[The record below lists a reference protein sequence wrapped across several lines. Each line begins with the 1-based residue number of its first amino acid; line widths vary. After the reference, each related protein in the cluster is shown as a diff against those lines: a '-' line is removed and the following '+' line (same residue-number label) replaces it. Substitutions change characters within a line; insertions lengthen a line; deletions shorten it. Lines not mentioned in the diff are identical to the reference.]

1 MTRWNLPDMRLA
13 TLMMLET
20 GVMMIGSKLR
30 LSTMRTRPLMGAL
43 VSTAILLAGCQ
54 ENDIVKPKETWH
66 KGDNVEFRVRAGYEN
81 NGGNDTRTVYTG
93 EKYTIDGK
101 TYERVDWVADDQI
114 RIFCQ
119 EAQNP
124 AEGHNYADYK
134 IVSHKNEG
142 GKEDYGYLER
152 VNPNGSLQWGDPT
165 QTHTFYAVYPSPIQN
180 NQTKMDG
187 NVVEGVIPMAQTP
200 LEITATDDKNF
211 VAKPNMNYAY
221 MTAKAEMNPGSSK
234 EVSFSFQSIATAL
247 ELELQGP
254 HQQTVNLTDIRISS
268 DTENINGPFSCDLST
283 LAEDGYPKCTL
294 TSTSDDRHTVN
305 VSLMHD
311 GKPFEFSGGMTL
323 KLTVFLLPIQDL
335 SNLKISLQTAK
346 GIKTHDLKNGSSP
359 MVMKAHLK
367 NLVQDIKVPSNFTAN
382 QWLNHMNDEVLLSQ
396 LSIPGTGNSYSYT
409 YSGSGNDTIKYKAQS
424 LNIEHQWNLGVRA
437 FEVTA
442 ERNEGSGKSSFGKGG
457 LILDNSTL
465 SSTTVEDAVSEVYGM
480 LKKYPK
486 EFAMMIISYQPA
498 KKGRDGD
505 QFVRDFKAWYDIL
518 DIHTNGHTALFRPGL
533 SIGDVRGKMMFIL
546 RPSSVDEALLS
557 KTMLNEIANED
568 FLVVDGWGSL
578 QDKWKH
584 RGYPVK
590 SQVGVDVETEADWKG
605 CMERTMLATTTSPTA
620 NPAAPKF
627 PDPWTAGASDF
638 SYNTNHSFK
647 AWAQEW
653 PRVVEKDF
661 VKILAQTSS
670 GWINT
675 TYQTLWVKWRESY
688 NEKLQDAKETFDKSV
703 ADKNNQ
709 SSVYFNS
716 LCGYFVLEDDNESW
730 KPVVKTYNMKPAY
743 EGWGVTYG
751 NLISFSEKINADFYK
766 YVLSKSN
773 TQGSLSG
780 PVGVVM
786 INRVGS
792 TEASTLMPNV
802 IISNNF
808 KFPLLTKETAGE
820 KTNGNTYQNGGSAIK

>member
-1 MTRWNLPDMRLA
+1 
-13 TLMMLET
+13 
-20 GVMMIGSKLR
+20 
-30 LSTMRTRPLMGAL
+30 MRTRPLMGAL

-54 ENDIVKPKETWH
+54 ENDIAKPKETWH

-81 NGGNDTRTVYTG
+81 NGGTDTRTIYTG
-93 EKYTIDGK
+93 AQYEAGGK
-101 TYERVDWVADDQI
+101 TYERVDWVEGDQI

-134 IVSHKNEG
+134 IVSHENKG
-142 GKEDYGYLER
+142 SKEDYGYLER
-152 VNPNGSLQWGDPT
+152 VNSNGSLQWGDPT
-165 QTHTFYAVYPSPIQN
+165 KTHTFYAVYPSPIQN

-200 LEITATDDKNF
+200 LEIKATDGKNF
-211 VAKPNMNYAY
+211 VAEPNMNYAY
-221 MTAKAEMNPGSSK
+221 MTAKAEMMPGSSK
-234 EVSFSFQSIATAL
+234 EVSFSFQSIATVL
-247 ELELQGP
+247 ELELKGP
-254 HQQTVNLTDIRISS
+254 EQQKVNLTDIRISS

-305 VSLMHD
+305 VSLMQD
-311 GKPFEFSGGMTL
+311 DKPFTFEGGMTL

-335 SNLKISLQTAK
+335 SNLKISLQTAT
-346 GIKTHDLKNGSSP
+346 GVKTHDLKNGSEP

-367 NLVQDIKVPSNFTAN
+367 NLVKRINVPAHFTAS
-382 QWLNHMNDEVLLSQ
+382 QWLNHMNDNVLLSQ

-409 YSGSGNDTIKYKAQS
+409 YSGNDSIKYKAQMQD
-424 LNIEHQWNLGVRA
+424 IEHQWNLGVRA

-465 SSTTVEDAVSEVYGM
+465 SSTTVGDAVNEVYGM

-498 KKGRDGD
+498 KKGRDGN
-505 QFVRDFKAWYDIL
+505 QFVTDFMNWYNSL
-518 DIHTNGHTALFRPGL
+518 TIHTSGHTALFRPGL

-546 RPSSVDEALLS
+546 RPSSVDEELLS
-557 KTMLNEIANED
+557 KTMLNTIANED

-584 RGYPVK
+584 RGYPVS
-590 SQVGVDVETEADWKG
+590 SQVGVTIETEADWND
-605 CMERTMLATTTSPTA
+605 CMESTMLATTTSSTA
-620 NPAAPKF
+620 NPDVPSF
-627 PDPWTAGASDF
+627 PTPLTAGKSDF
-638 SYNTNHSFK
+638 SYNTNQSFT

-661 VKILAQTSS
+661 VKILRQTSS
-670 GWINT
+670 GLFNK

-703 ADKNNQ
+703 ADKDNQ
-709 SSVYFNS
+709 TSVYFNS
-716 LCGYFVLEDDNESW
+716 LCGYFVLEDDDESW
-730 KPVVKTYNMKPAY
+730 KPVAKTYNMTPAY
-743 EGWGVTYG
+743 SGWGVTYG

-792 TEASTLMPNV
+792 TEASSLMPNV

-820 KTNGNTYQNGGSAIK
+820 KTNGNIYQSGGSAIK

>member
-1 MTRWNLPDMRLA
+1 
-13 TLMMLET
+13 
-20 GVMMIGSKLR
+20 
-30 LSTMRTRPLMGAL
+30 MGAL

-81 NGGNDTRTVYTG
+81 NGGTDTRTTYSGVQYEVG
-93 EKYTIDGK
+93 GK
-101 TYERVDWVADDQI
+101 TYERVDWEAGDQI

-134 IVSHKNEG
+134 IVSHEND
-142 GKEDYGYLER
+142 GKKDYGYLER

-165 QTHTFYAVYPSPIQN
+165 KTHTFYAVYPSPIQN
-180 NQTKMDG
+180 NQTKMNG

-200 LEITATDDKNF
+200 LGITATDGKNF
-211 VAKPNMNYAY
+211 VAEPNMNYAY
-221 MTAKAEMNPGSSK
+221 MTAKAEMNPGSNN
-234 EVSFSFQSIATAL
+234 EVRFSFQSIATAL
-247 ELELQGP
+247 ELELEAP
-254 HQQTVNLTDIRISS
+254 HQQTVDLTDIRISS

-305 VSLMHD
+305 VSLMRE
-311 GKPFEFSGGMTL
+311 GKPFAFTTGMTL

-346 GIKTHDLKNGSSP
+346 GIKTHDLKKGSEP

-367 NLVQDIKVPSNFTAN
+367 NLVQNIKVPSNFTAN
-382 QWLNHMNDEVLLSQ
+382 QWLKHMNDNVLLSQ

-409 YSGSGNDTIKYKAQS
+409 YSGNDSIKYKAQMHD
-424 LNIEHQWNLGVRA
+424 IEHQWNLGVRA

-442 ERNEGSGKSSFGKGG
+442 ERNEGSGKSSFGEGG

-465 SSTTVEDAVSEVYGM
+465 SSTTVEEAVREVYGM
-480 LKKYPK
+480 LEKNPE
-486 EFAMMIISYQPA
+486 EFAMMIICYQPA
-498 KKGRDGD
+498 KKGRDGN
-505 QFVRDFKAWYDIL
+505 QFVTDFMKWYNSL
-518 DIHTNGHTALFRPGL
+518 DIHTSGHTALFRPGL
-533 SIGDVRGKMMFIL
+533 SIGEVRDKMMFIL
-546 RPSSVDEALLS
+546 RPSSMDEELLN
-557 KTMLNEIANED
+557 KTTLKAIANED

-584 RGYPVK
+584 RGYPVS
-590 SQVGVDVETEADWKG
+590 SQVGATIETEAEWND
-605 CMERTMLATTTSPTA
+605 CMERRMLAVGTSATVA
-620 NPAAPKF
+620 PAF
-627 PDPWTAGASDF
+627 PDPMPAGASNF
-638 SYNTNHSFK
+638 SYNTNQSFEV
-647 AWAQEW
+647 WAQEW

-661 VKILAQTSS
+661 VKYMNIRKYDIDDW
-670 GWINT
+670 G
-675 TYQTLWVKWRESY
+675 YKYLWVKWRESY

-716 LCGYFVLEDDNESW
+716 LCGYFVLEDDDESW
-730 KPVVKTYNMKPAY
+730 KPVAKTYNMTPAY
-743 EGWGVTYG
+743 NGWGVTYG
-751 NLISFSEKINADFYK
+751 NLITFSEKINEDFYK
-766 YVLSKSN
+766 YVLDKSN
-773 TQGSLSG
+773 TKGSLSG

-792 TEASTLMPNV
+792 TDASTFMPNV

-808 KFPLLTKETAGE
+808 KFPLLTKDPSAG
-820 KTNGNTYQNGGSAIK
+820 KTNGNTYLNGGSAIK

>member
-1 MTRWNLPDMRLA
+1 MVN
-13 TLMMLET
+13 
-20 GVMMIGSKLR
+20 GSKLR

-93 EKYTIDGK
+93 VTYDFEGK
-101 TYERVDWVADDQI
+101 KYERVDWVVGDQI

-134 IVSHKNEG
+134 IVSHQNEG
-142 GKEDYGYLER
+142 SKEDYGYLER

-165 QTHTFYAVYPSPIQN
+165 KTHTFYAVYPSPIQN
-180 NQTKMDG
+180 NQTKMNG

-200 LEITATDDKNF
+200 LRIIPTDGNNF

-221 MTAKAEMNPGSSK
+221 MTAKAEMMPGSSN

-254 HQQTVNLTDIRISS
+254 DQQTVDLTDIRISS

-305 VSLMHD
+305 VSLMQD
-311 GKPFEFSGGMTL
+311 DKPFKFSGGMTL

-335 SNLKISLQTAK
+335 SNLKISLQTAT
-346 GIKTHDLKNGSSP
+346 GVKTHDLKNGSSP

-367 NLVQDIKVPSNFTAN
+367 NLVKNINVPAHFTASR
-382 QWLNHMNDEVLLSQ
+382 WLNHMNDNVLLSQ

-409 YSGSGNDTIKYKAQS
+409 YSGNDFIKYKAQMYD
-424 LNIEHQWNLGVRA
+424 IEHQWNLGVRA

-442 ERNEGSGKSSFGKGG
+442 ERNEGSGKSSFGEGG

-465 SSTTVEDAVSEVYGM
+465 SSTKVEEAVREVYGM
-480 LKKYPK
+480 LEKYPK

-498 KKGRDGD
+498 KKGRDGN
-505 QFVRDFKAWYDIL
+505 QFVTDFMKWYNSL
-518 DIHTNGHTALFRPGL
+518 DIHTSGHTALFRPGL
-533 SIGDVRGKMMFIL
+533 SIGDVRDKMMFVL
-546 RPSSVDEALLS
+546 RPSSVDEELLS
-557 KTMLNEIANED
+557 KTMLNTIANED

-584 RGYPVK
+584 RGYPVS
-590 SQVGVDVETEADWKG
+590 SQVGATIETEAEWND
-605 CMERTMLATTTSPTA
+605 CMEKTMLAVGTSSTVA
-620 NPAAPKF
+620 PAF
-627 PDPWTAGASDF
+627 PDPKPAGASNF
-638 SYNTNHSFK
+638 SYNTNQSFK
-647 AWAQEW
+647 VWAQEW

-661 VKILAQTSS
+661 VKYMNIRKYDYDDW
-670 GWINT
+670 G
-675 TYQTLWVKWRESY
+675 YKYLWVKWRESY

-716 LCGYFVLEDDNESW
+716 LCGYFVLEDDDESW
-730 KPVVKTYNMKPAY
+730 KPVAKTYNMTPAY
-743 EGWGVTYG
+743 NGWGVTYG
-751 NLISFSEKINADFYK
+751 NLITFSEKINEDFYK
-766 YVLSKSN
+766 YVLDKSD

-792 TEASTLMPNV
+792 TDASTLMPNV

-808 KFPLLTKETAGE
+808 KFPLLTKDPSAG
-820 KTNGNTYQNGGSAIK
+820 KTNGNTYLNGGSAIK

>member
-1 MTRWNLPDMRLA
+1 
-13 TLMMLET
+13 
-20 GVMMIGSKLR
+20 
-30 LSTMRTRPLMGAL
+30 MRTRPLMGAL

-81 NGGNDTRTVYTG
+81 NGGTDTRTTYSGVQYEVG
-93 EKYTIDGK
+93 GK
-101 TYERVDWVADDQI
+101 TYERVDWEAGDQI

-134 IVSHKNEG
+134 IVSHQNEG
-142 GKEDYGYLER
+142 SKEDYGYLER

-165 QTHTFYAVYPSPIQN
+165 QKHTFYAVYPSPIQN
-180 NQTKMDG
+180 NQTKMNG

-200 LEITATDDKNF
+200 LNITATDGKNF
-211 VAKPNMNYAY
+211 VAEPNMNYAY
-221 MTAKAEMNPGSSK
+221 MTAKAEMNPGSSN
-234 EVSFSFQSIATAL
+234 EVSFSFQSIATVL

-254 HQQTVNLTDIRISS
+254 HQQKVNLTDIRISS

-294 TSTSDDRHTVN
+294 INTSDDRHTVN
-305 VSLMHD
+305 VSLMRD
-311 GKPFEFSGGMTL
+311 GKPFEFSGDMTL

-367 NLVQDIKVPSNFTAN
+367 NLVQKIKVPSNFTAN
-382 QWLNHMNDEVLLSQ
+382 QWLNHMNDNVLLSQ

-409 YSGSGNDTIKYKAQS
+409 YSGNDSIKYKAQMHD
-424 LNIEHQWNLGVRA
+424 IEHQWNLGVRA

-442 ERNEGSGKSSFGKGG
+442 ERNEGSGKSSFGQGG
-457 LILDNSTL
+457 MILDNSTL
-465 SSTTVEDAVSEVYGM
+465 SSTKVEEAVREVYGM
-480 LKKYPK
+480 LEKYPK

-498 KKGRDGD
+498 KKGRDGN
-505 QFVRDFKAWYDIL
+505 QFVTDFMKWYNSL

-533 SIGDVRGKMMFIL
+533 SIGEVRGKMMFIL
-546 RPSSVDEALLS
+546 RPSSMDEEL
-557 KTMLNEIANED
+557 LNETTLNTIANED

-584 RGYPVK
+584 RGYPVS
-590 SQVGVDVETEADWKG
+590 SQVGATIETEAEWNG
-605 CMERTMLATTTSPTA
+605 CMEMTMLATTTSSTA
-620 NPAAPKF
+620 NPAAPDDF
-627 PDPWTAGASDF
+627 PTPLKKGDTDF
-638 SYNTNHSFK
+638 SYKTNQSFK

-653 PRVVEKDF
+653 SRVVEKDF
-661 VKILAQTSS
+661 VKILRQTSS
-670 GWINT
+670 GLFNK

-716 LCGYFVLEDDNESW
+716 LCGYFVLENDDASW
-730 KPVVKTYNMKPAY
+730 KPVAKTFNMTPAY
-743 EGWGVTYG
+743 NGWGVTYG
-751 NLISFSEKINADFYK
+751 NIISFSEKINEDFYK

-792 TEASTLMPNV
+792 TDASTFMPNV

>member
-1 MTRWNLPDMRLA
+1 
-13 TLMMLET
+13 
-20 GVMMIGSKLR
+20 
-30 LSTMRTRPLMGAL
+30 MRTRPLMGAL

-93 EKYTIDGK
+93 ETYEFGSK
-101 TYERVDWVADDQI
+101 TYERVDWVEGDQI
-114 RIFCQ
+114 RIFCK

-124 AEGHNYADYK
+124 AEGVNYSDYK
-134 IVSHKNEG
+134 IVRHENAA
-142 GKEDYGYLER
+142 GKDYGYLER

-200 LEITATDDKNF
+200 LEITATDGTNF

-221 MTAKAEMNPGSSK
+221 MTARAEMKPGSSK

-254 HQQTVNLTDIRISS
+254 NQQTVNLTDIRISS

-294 TSTSDDRHTVN
+294 VNTSDERHTVN

-367 NLVQDIKVPSNFTAN
+367 NLVQNIKVPSNFTAN

-424 LNIEHQWNLGVRA
+424 LNIEKQWNLGVRA

-442 ERNEGSGKSSFGKGG
+442 GRNADTGKTNFGEGG
-457 LILDNSTL
+457 LVLDNSSH
-465 SSTTVEDAVSEVYGM
+465 SSTTVEQAVREVYGM
-480 LKKYPK
+480 LEKYPK
-486 EFAMMIISYQPA
+486 EFAMMIISYQPKA
-498 KKGRDGD
+498 SRDGD
-505 QFVRDFKAWYDIL
+505 QFITDFMNWYKTL
-518 DIHTNGHTALFRPGL
+518 GIHTGKHTALFRPGL

-546 RPSSVDEALLS
+546 RPSSVDEQLLN
-557 KTMLNEIANED
+557 KTTLNAIANED
-568 FLVVDGWGSL
+568 FLVVDGWGTL

-584 RGYPVK
+584 RGYSVT
-590 SQVGVDVETEADWKG
+590 SQVGANVETEADWNG
-605 CMERTMLATTTSPTA
+605 CMEKRMLAVGTSATVAPTFLG
-620 NPAAPKF
+620 PL
-627 PDPWTAGASDF
+627 TAGASDF
-638 SYNTNHSFK
+638 SYNTNQSFK

-661 VKILAQTSS
+661 AKYMNIAES
-670 GWINT
+670 GN
-675 TYQTLWVKWRESY
+675 YLWVKWRESY

-730 KPVVKTYNMKPAY
+730 KPVAKTFNMTPAY
-743 EGWGVTYG
+743 NGWGVTYG
-751 NLISFSEKINADFYK
+751 NLITFSEKINADFYK

-773 TQGSLSG
+773 SQGSLSG

-786 INRVGS
+786 INRVGT

-808 KFPLLTKETAGE
+808 KFPLLTKDPSAGR
-820 KTNGNTYQNGGSAIK
+820 TNGNTYLNGGSAIK

>member
-1 MTRWNLPDMRLA
+1 
-13 TLMMLET
+13 
-20 GVMMIGSKLR
+20 
-30 LSTMRTRPLMGAL
+30 MRTRPLMGAL

-81 NGGNDTRTVYTG
+81 NGGTDTRTTYSGVQYEVG
-93 EKYTIDGK
+93 GK
-101 TYERVDWVADDQI
+101 TYERVDWEAGDQI

-134 IVSHKNEG
+134 IVSHEND
-142 GKEDYGYLER
+142 GKKDYGYLER

-165 QTHTFYAVYPSPIQN
+165 KTHTFYAVYPSPIQN
-180 NQTKMDG
+180 NQTKMNG

-200 LEITATDDKNF
+200 LGITATDGKNF
-211 VAKPNMNYAY
+211 VAEPNMNYAY
-221 MTAKAEMNPGSSK
+221 MTAKAEMNPGSNN
-234 EVSFSFQSIATAL
+234 EVRFSFQSIATAL
-247 ELELQGP
+247 ELELEAP
-254 HQQTVNLTDIRISS
+254 HQQTVDLTDIRISS

-305 VSLMHD
+305 VSLMRE
-311 GKPFEFSGGMTL
+311 GKPFAFTTGMTL

-346 GIKTHDLKNGSSP
+346 GIKTHDLKKGSEP

-367 NLVQDIKVPSNFTAN
+367 NLVQNIKVPSNFTAN
-382 QWLNHMNDEVLLSQ
+382 QWLNHMNDNVLLSQ

-409 YSGSGNDTIKYKAQS
+409 YSGNDSIKYKAQMHD
-424 LNIEHQWNLGVRA
+424 IEHQWNLGVRA

-442 ERNEGSGKSSFGKGG
+442 ERNEGSGKSSFGEGG

-465 SSTTVEDAVSEVYGM
+465 SSTTVEEAVREVYGM
-480 LKKYPK
+480 LEKYPE

-498 KKGRDGD
+498 KKGRDGN
-505 QFVRDFKAWYDIL
+505 QFVTDFMKWYNSL
-518 DIHTNGHTALFRPGL
+518 DIHTSGHTALFRPGL
-533 SIGDVRGKMMFIL
+533 SIGEVRDKMMFIL
-546 RPSSVDEALLS
+546 RPSSMDEELLN
-557 KTMLNEIANED
+557 KTTLKAIANED

-584 RGYPVK
+584 RGYPVS
-590 SQVGVDVETEADWKG
+590 SQVGATIETEAEWND
-605 CMERTMLATTTSPTA
+605 CMERRMLAVGTSATVA
-620 NPAAPKF
+620 PAF
-627 PDPWTAGASDF
+627 PDPMPAGASNF
-638 SYNTNHSFK
+638 SYNTNQSFEV
-647 AWAQEW
+647 WAQEW

-661 VKILAQTSS
+661 VKYMNIRKYDIDDW
-670 GWINT
+670 G
-675 TYQTLWVKWRESY
+675 YKYLWVKWRESY

-716 LCGYFVLEDDNESW
+716 LCGYFVLEDDDESW
-730 KPVVKTYNMKPAY
+730 KPVAKTYNMTPAY
-743 EGWGVTYG
+743 NGWGVTYG
-751 NLISFSEKINADFYK
+751 NLITFSEKINEDFYK
-766 YVLSKSN
+766 YVLDKSN
-773 TQGSLSG
+773 TKGSLSG

-792 TEASTLMPNV
+792 TDASTFMPNV

-808 KFPLLTKETAGE
+808 KFPLLTKDPSAG
-820 KTNGNTYQNGGSAIK
+820 KTNGNTYLNGGSAIK

>member
-1 MTRWNLPDMRLA
+1 
-13 TLMMLET
+13 
-20 GVMMIGSKLR
+20 
-30 LSTMRTRPLMGAL
+30 MGAL

-81 NGGNDTRTVYTG
+81 NGGTDTRTTYSGVQYEVG
-93 EKYTIDGK
+93 GK
-101 TYERVDWVADDQI
+101 TYERVDWEAGDQI

-134 IVSHKNEG
+134 IVSHEND
-142 GKEDYGYLER
+142 GKKDYGYLER

-165 QTHTFYAVYPSPIQN
+165 QKHTFYAVYPSPIQN
-180 NQTKMDG
+180 NQTKMNG

-200 LEITATDDKNF
+200 LGITATDGKNF
-211 VAKPNMNYAY
+211 VAEPNMNYAY
-221 MTAKAEMNPGSSK
+221 MTAKAEMNPGSNN
-234 EVSFSFQSIATAL
+234 EVRFSFQSIATAL
-247 ELELQGP
+247 ELELEAP
-254 HQQTVNLTDIRISS
+254 HQQTVDLTDIRISS

-305 VSLMHD
+305 VSLMRE
-311 GKPFEFSGGMTL
+311 GKPFAFTTGMTL

-346 GIKTHDLKNGSSP
+346 GIKTHDLKKGSEP

-367 NLVQDIKVPSNFTAN
+367 NLVQNIKVPSNFTAN
-382 QWLNHMNDEVLLSQ
+382 QWLNHMNDNVLLSQ

-409 YSGSGNDTIKYKAQS
+409 YSGNDSIKYKAQMHD
-424 LNIEHQWNLGVRA
+424 IEHQWNLGVRA

-442 ERNEGSGKSSFGKGG
+442 ERNEGSGKSSFGEGG

-465 SSTTVEDAVSEVYGM
+465 SSTTVEEAVREVYGM
-480 LKKYPK
+480 LEKYPE

-498 KKGRDGD
+498 KKGRDGN
-505 QFVRDFKAWYDIL
+505 QFMTDFMKWYNSL
-518 DIHTNGHTALFRPGL
+518 DIHTSGHTALFRPGL
-533 SIGDVRGKMMFIL
+533 SIGEVRDKMMFIL
-546 RPSSVDEALLS
+546 RPSSMDEELLN
-557 KTMLNEIANED
+557 KTTLKAIANED

-584 RGYPVK
+584 RGYPVS
-590 SQVGVDVETEADWKG
+590 SQVGATIETEAEWND
-605 CMERTMLATTTSPTA
+605 CMERRMLAVGTSATVA
-620 NPAAPKF
+620 PAF
-627 PDPWTAGASDF
+627 PDPMPAGASNF
-638 SYNTNHSFK
+638 SYNTNQSFEV
-647 AWAQEW
+647 WAQEW

-661 VKILAQTSS
+661 VKYMNIRKYDIDDW
-670 GWINT
+670 G
-675 TYQTLWVKWRESY
+675 YKYLWVKWRESY

-716 LCGYFVLEDDNESW
+716 LCGYFVLEDDDESW
-730 KPVVKTYNMKPAY
+730 KPVAKTYNMTPAY
-743 EGWGVTYG
+743 NSWGVTYG
-751 NLISFSEKINADFYK
+751 NLITFSEKINEDFYK
-766 YVLSKSN
+766 YVLDKSN
-773 TQGSLSG
+773 PKGSLSG

-792 TEASTLMPNV
+792 TDASTFMPNV

-808 KFPLLTKETAGE
+808 KFPLLTKDPSAG
-820 KTNGNTYQNGGSAIK
+820 KTNGNTYLNGGSAIK

>member
-1 MTRWNLPDMRLA
+1 
-13 TLMMLET
+13 
-20 GVMMIGSKLR
+20 
-30 LSTMRTRPLMGAL
+30 MRTRPLMGAL

-81 NGGNDTRTVYTG
+81 NGGTDTRTIYTG

-101 TYERVDWVADDQI
+101 TYERVDWVAGNKGDQI
-114 RIFCQ
+114 RIFCK

-134 IVSHKNEG
+134 IVSHQNDG
-142 GKEDYGYLER
+142 SKEDYGYLER

-165 QTHTFYAVYPSPIQN
+165 KTHTFYAVYPSPIQN

-200 LEITATDDKNF
+200 LEIIPTDGNNF

-221 MTAKAEMNPGSSK
+221 MTAKAEMNPGSSN
-234 EVSFSFQSIATAL
+234 EVNFSFQSIATVL

-254 HQQTVNLTDIRISS
+254 HQQTVDLTDIRISS

-294 TSTSDDRHTVN
+294 INTSDDRHTVN
-305 VSLMHD
+305 VSLMRK
-311 GKPFEFSGGMTL
+311 GKPFTFGTGMTL

-367 NLVQDIKVPSNFTAN
+367 NLVKSIKVPSNFTAN
-382 QWLNHMNDEVLLSQ
+382 QWLNHMNDNVLLSQ

-409 YSGSGNDTIKYKAQS
+409 YSGNDSIKYKAQMHD
-424 LNIEHQWNLGVRA
+424 IEHQWNLGVRA

-442 ERNEGSGKSSFGKGG
+442 ERNEGSGKSSFGEGG

-465 SSTTVEDAVSEVYGM
+465 SSTTVKEAVREVYGM
-480 LKKYPK
+480 LEKYPE

-498 KKGRDGD
+498 KKGRDGN
-505 QFVRDFKAWYDIL
+505 QFVTDFMKWYNSL
-518 DIHTNGHTALFRPGL
+518 DIHTSGHTALFRPGL

-546 RPSSVDEALLS
+546 RPSSVDEELLS
-557 KTMLNEIANED
+557 KTMLNTIANED
-568 FLVVDGWGSL
+568 FLIVDGWGSL

-584 RGYPVK
+584 RGYPVS
-590 SQVGVDVETEADWKG
+590 SQVGATIETEAEWNG
-605 CMERTMLATTTSPTA
+605 CMEKTMLAVGTSATVA
-620 NPAAPKF
+620 PAF
-627 PDPWTAGASDF
+627 PDPKTAGASNF
-638 SYNTNHSFK
+638 SYNTNQSFEV
-647 AWAQEW
+647 WAQEW

-661 VKILAQTSS
+661 VKYMNIREYDI
-670 GWINT
+670 GDWG
-675 TYQTLWVKWRESY
+675 YKYLWVKWRESY

-716 LCGYFVLEDDNESW
+716 LCGYFVLEDDDESW
-730 KPVVKTYNMKPAY
+730 KPVAKTYNMTPAY
-743 EGWGVTYG
+743 NGWGVTYG
-751 NLISFSEKINADFYK
+751 NLITFSEKINEDFYK
-766 YVLSKSN
+766 YVLDKSN
-773 TQGSLSG
+773 TKGSLSG

-792 TEASTLMPNV
+792 TEPSTLMPNV

>member
-13 TLMMLET
+13 TLMTLES
-20 GVMMIGSKLR
+20 GVMVIGSKLR

-66 KGDNVEFRVRAGYEN
+66 KGDNVEFRARAGYEN

-93 EKYTIDGK
+93 KTYTIDGK
-101 TYERVDWVADDQI
+101 TYERVDWVEGDQI

-134 IVSHKNEG
+134 IVSHQSAG

-152 VNPNGSLQWGDPT
+152 VNPNGSLQWGDPSKK
-165 QTHTFYAVYPSPIQN
+165 HTFYAFYPSPAQN
-180 NQTKMDG
+180 SQLEMSDNWAKG
-187 NVVEGVIPMAQTP
+187 VVPMEQTP
-200 LEITATDDKNF
+200 LEITATDGKNY
-211 VAKPNMNYAY
+211 VAKPNMNYAF
-221 MTAKAEMNPGSSK
+221 MTAKAVMEPGSSN
-234 EVSFSFQSIATAL
+234 EVNLSFKSMVTAL
-247 ELELQGP
+247 ELELEGP
-254 HQQTVNLTDIRISS
+254 DQQTVNLTDIRISS
-268 DTENINGPFSCDLST
+268 DTENLTGPFTCDLDKVAT
-283 LAEDGYPKCTL
+283 DGYPDCTIL
-294 TSTSDDRHTVN
+294 FTTDDRHTVN
-305 VSLMHD
+305 VSLVD
-311 GKPFEFSGGMTL
+311 ENGKPFSLSGGKTL
-323 KLTVFLLPIQDL
+323 KVTVFLLPLDDYQA
-335 SNLKISLQTAK
+335 LKISLQTAK
-346 GIKTHDLKNGSSP
+346 GIKSHDLKKNDGTT
-359 MVMKAHLK
+359 MVVKSHLK
-367 NLVQDIKVPSNFTAN
+367 NLVQRIQVPSNFTAN
-382 QWLNHMNDEVLLSQ
+382 QWLSHMNSNVLLSQ
-396 LSIPGTGNSYSYT
+396 LSIPGSGNSYSYT

-424 LNIEHQWNLGVRA
+424 LDIKHQWNLGVRA

-442 ERNEGSGKSSFGKGG
+442 DRNEGSKQSSFGLGG
-457 LILDNSTL
+457 LILDNNTL
-465 SSTTVEDAVSEVYGM
+465 SSTTVAQAVREVYSM
-480 LKKYPK
+480 LTENRN

-498 KKGRDGD
+498 HAGRDGD
-505 QFVRDFKAWYDIL
+505 QFVRDFMAWYNNL
-518 DIHTNGHTALFRPGL
+518 DIHTTGHTALFRPGL

-557 KTMLNEIANED
+557 EAMLNEIANED

-584 RGYPVK
+584 RGYRVK
-590 SQVGVDVETEADWKG
+590 SQVGFDVETEADWDG
-605 CMERTMLATTTSPTA
+605 CMERTMLAVGTSATVAPT
-620 NPAAPKF
+620 F
-627 PDPWTAGASDF
+627 PEPLTAGASDF
-638 SYNTNHSFK
+638 SYNTNHSFT

-661 VKILAQTSS
+661 AKYMNIAES
-670 GWINT
+670 GN
-675 TYQTLWVKWRESY
+675 YLWVKWRESY

-730 KPVVKTYNMKPAY
+730 KPVAKTYNMTPAY
-743 EGWGVTYG
+743 KGWGVTYG
-751 NLISFSEKINADFYK
+751 NLLTFSERINEDFYK

>member
-1 MTRWNLPDMRLA
+1 
-13 TLMMLET
+13 
-20 GVMMIGSKLR
+20 
-30 LSTMRTRPLMGAL
+30 MGAL

-81 NGGNDTRTVYTG
+81 NGGTDTRTTYSGVQYEVG
-93 EKYTIDGK
+93 GK
-101 TYERVDWVADDQI
+101 TYERVDWEAGDQI

-134 IVSHKNEG
+134 IVSHEND
-142 GKEDYGYLER
+142 GKKDYGYLER

-165 QTHTFYAVYPSPIQN
+165 KTHTFYAVYPSPIQN
-180 NQTKMDG
+180 NQTKMNG

-200 LEITATDDKNF
+200 LGITATDGKNF
-211 VAKPNMNYAY
+211 VAEPNMNYAY
-221 MTAKAEMNPGSSK
+221 MTAKAEMNPGSNN
-234 EVSFSFQSIATAL
+234 EVRFSFQSIATAL
-247 ELELQGP
+247 ELELEAP
-254 HQQTVNLTDIRISS
+254 HQQTVDLTDIRISS

-305 VSLMHD
+305 VSLMRE
-311 GKPFEFSGGMTL
+311 GKPFAFTTGMTL

-346 GIKTHDLKNGSSP
+346 GIKTHDLKKGSEP

-367 NLVQDIKVPSNFTAN
+367 NLVQNIKVPSNFTAN
-382 QWLNHMNDEVLLSQ
+382 QWLNHMNDNVLLSQ

-409 YSGSGNDTIKYKAQS
+409 YSGNDSIKYKAQMHD
-424 LNIEHQWNLGVRA
+424 IEHQWNLGVRA

-442 ERNEGSGKSSFGKGG
+442 ERNEGSGKSSFGEGG

-465 SSTTVEDAVSEVYGM
+465 SSTTVEEAVREVYGM
-480 LKKYPK
+480 LEKYPE

-498 KKGRDGD
+498 KKGRDGN
-505 QFVRDFKAWYDIL
+505 QFVTDFMKWYNSL
-518 DIHTNGHTALFRPGL
+518 DIHTSGHTALFRPGL
-533 SIGDVRGKMMFIL
+533 SIGEVRDKMMFIL
-546 RPSSVDEALLS
+546 RPSSMDEELLN
-557 KTMLNEIANED
+557 KTTLKAIANED

-584 RGYPVK
+584 RGYPVS
-590 SQVGVDVETEADWKG
+590 SQVGATIETEAEWND
-605 CMERTMLATTTSPTA
+605 CMERRMLAVGTSATVA
-620 NPAAPKF
+620 PAF
-627 PDPWTAGASDF
+627 PDPMPAGASNF
-638 SYNTNHSFK
+638 SYNTNQSFEV
-647 AWAQEW
+647 WAQEW

-661 VKILAQTSS
+661 VKYMNIRKYDIDDW
-670 GWINT
+670 G
-675 TYQTLWVKWRESY
+675 YKYLWVKWRESY

-716 LCGYFVLEDDNESW
+716 LCGYFVLEDDDESW
-730 KPVVKTYNMKPAY
+730 KPVAKTYNMTPAY
-743 EGWGVTYG
+743 NGWGVTYG
-751 NLISFSEKINADFYK
+751 NLITFSEKINEDFYK
-766 YVLSKSN
+766 YVLDKSN
-773 TQGSLSG
+773 TKGSLSG

-792 TEASTLMPNV
+792 TDASTFMPNV

-808 KFPLLTKETAGE
+808 KFPLLTKDPSAG
-820 KTNGNTYQNGGSAIK
+820 KTNGNTYLNGGSAIK

>member
-1 MTRWNLPDMRLA
+1 
-13 TLMMLET
+13 
-20 GVMMIGSKLR
+20 
-30 LSTMRTRPLMGAL
+30 MGAL

-81 NGGNDTRTVYTG
+81 NGGTDTRTTYSGVQYEVG
-93 EKYTIDGK
+93 GK
-101 TYERVDWVADDQI
+101 TYERVDWEAGDQI

-134 IVSHKNEG
+134 IVSHEND
-142 GKEDYGYLER
+142 GKKDYGYLER

-165 QTHTFYAVYPSPIQN
+165 KTHTFYAVYPSPIQN
-180 NQTKMDG
+180 NQTKMNG

-200 LEITATDDKNF
+200 LGITATDGKNF
-211 VAKPNMNYAY
+211 VAEPNMNYAY
-221 MTAKAEMNPGSSK
+221 MTAKAEMNPGSNN
-234 EVSFSFQSIATAL
+234 EVRFSFQSIATAL
-247 ELELQGP
+247 ELELEAP
-254 HQQTVNLTDIRISS
+254 HQQTVDLTDIRISS

-305 VSLMHD
+305 VSLMRE
-311 GKPFEFSGGMTL
+311 GKPFAFTTGMTL

-346 GIKTHDLKNGSSP
+346 GIKTHDLKKGSEP

-367 NLVQDIKVPSNFTAN
+367 NLVQNIKVPSNFTAN
-382 QWLNHMNDEVLLSQ
+382 QWLSHMNDNVLLSQ

-409 YSGSGNDTIKYKAQS
+409 YSGNDSIKYKAQMHD
-424 LNIEHQWNLGVRA
+424 IEHQWNLGVRA

-442 ERNEGSGKSSFGKGG
+442 ERNEGSGKSSFGEGG

-465 SSTTVEDAVSEVYGM
+465 SSTTVEEAVREVYGM
-480 LKKYPK
+480 LEKYPE

-498 KKGRDGD
+498 KKGRDGN
-505 QFVRDFKAWYDIL
+505 QFVTDFMKWYNSL
-518 DIHTNGHTALFRPGL
+518 DIHTSGHTALFRPGL
-533 SIGDVRGKMMFIL
+533 SIGEVRDKMMFVL
-546 RPSSVDEALLS
+546 RPTSMDEELLN
-557 KTMLNEIANED
+557 KTTLKAIANED
-568 FLVVDGWGSL
+568 FLVVDGWGAL

-584 RGYPVK
+584 RGYPVS
-590 SQVGVDVETEADWKG
+590 SQVGATIETEAEWND
-605 CMERTMLATTTSPTA
+605 CMERRMLAVGTSATVA
-620 NPAAPKF
+620 PAF
-627 PDPWTAGASDF
+627 PDPMPAGASNF
-638 SYNTNHSFK
+638 SYNTNQSFEV
-647 AWAQEW
+647 WAQEW

-661 VKILAQTSS
+661 VKYMNIRKYDIDDW
-670 GWINT
+670 G
-675 TYQTLWVKWRESY
+675 YKYLWVKWRESY

-716 LCGYFVLEDDNESW
+716 LCGYFVLEDDDESW
-730 KPVVKTYNMKPAY
+730 KPVAKTYNMTPAY
-743 EGWGVTYG
+743 NGWGVTYG
-751 NLISFSEKINADFYK
+751 NLITFSEKINEDFYK
-766 YVLSKSN
+766 YVLDKSN
-773 TQGSLSG
+773 TKGSLSG

-792 TEASTLMPNV
+792 TDASTFMPNV

-808 KFPLLTKETAGE
+808 KFPLLTKDPSAG
-820 KTNGNTYQNGGSAIK
+820 KTNGNTYLNGGSAIK

>member
-1 MTRWNLPDMRLA
+1 
-13 TLMMLET
+13 
-20 GVMMIGSKLR
+20 
-30 LSTMRTRPLMGAL
+30 MGAL

-81 NGGNDTRTVYTG
+81 NGGTDTRTTYSGVQYEVG
-93 EKYTIDGK
+93 GK
-101 TYERVDWVADDQI
+101 TYERVDWEAGDQI

-134 IVSHKNEG
+134 IVSHQNEG
-142 GKEDYGYLER
+142 SKEDYGYLER

-165 QTHTFYAVYPSPIQN
+165 QKHTFYAVYPSPIQN
-180 NQTKMDG
+180 NQTKMNG

-200 LEITATDDKNF
+200 LNITATDGKNF
-211 VAKPNMNYAY
+211 VAEPNMNYAY
-221 MTAKAEMNPGSSK
+221 MTAKAEMNPGSSN
-234 EVSFSFQSIATAL
+234 EVSFSFQSIATVL

-254 HQQTVNLTDIRISS
+254 HQQKVNLTDIRISS

-294 TSTSDDRHTVN
+294 INTSDDRHTVN
-305 VSLMHD
+305 VSLMRD
-311 GKPFEFSGGMTL
+311 GKPFEFSGDMTL

-367 NLVQDIKVPSNFTAN
+367 NLVQKIKVPSNFTAN
-382 QWLNHMNDEVLLSQ
+382 QWLNHMNDNVLLSQ

-409 YSGSGNDTIKYKAQS
+409 YSGNDSIKYKAQMHD
-424 LNIEHQWNLGVRA
+424 IEHQWNLGVRA

-442 ERNEGSGKSSFGKGG
+442 ERNEGSGKSSFGQGG
-457 LILDNSTL
+457 MILDNSTL
-465 SSTTVEDAVSEVYGM
+465 SSTKVEEAVREVYGM
-480 LKKYPK
+480 LEKYPK

-498 KKGRDGD
+498 KKGRDGN
-505 QFVRDFKAWYDIL
+505 QFVTDFMKWYNSL

-533 SIGDVRGKMMFIL
+533 SIGEVRGKMMFIL
-546 RPSSVDEALLS
+546 RPSSMDEEL
-557 KTMLNEIANED
+557 LNETTLNTIANED

-584 RGYPVK
+584 RGYPVS
-590 SQVGVDVETEADWKG
+590 SQVGATIETEAEWNG
-605 CMERTMLATTTSPTA
+605 CMEMTMLATTTSSTA
-620 NPAAPKF
+620 NPAAPDDF
-627 PDPWTAGASDF
+627 PTPLKKGDTDF
-638 SYNTNHSFK
+638 SYKTNQSFK

-653 PRVVEKDF
+653 SRVVEKDF
-661 VKILAQTSS
+661 VKILRQTSS
-670 GWINT
+670 GLFNK

-716 LCGYFVLEDDNESW
+716 LCGYFVLENDDASW
-730 KPVVKTYNMKPAY
+730 KPVAKTFNMTPAY
-743 EGWGVTYG
+743 NGWGVTYG
-751 NLISFSEKINADFYK
+751 NIISFSEKINEDFYK

-792 TEASTLMPNV
+792 TDASTFMPNV

>member
-1 MTRWNLPDMRLA
+1 
-13 TLMMLET
+13 
-20 GVMMIGSKLR
+20 
-30 LSTMRTRPLMGAL
+30 MRTRPLMGAL

-81 NGGNDTRTVYTG
+81 NGGTDTRTTYSGVQYEVG
-93 EKYTIDGK
+93 GK
-101 TYERVDWVADDQI
+101 TYERVDWEAGDQI

-134 IVSHKNEG
+134 IVSHEND
-142 GKEDYGYLER
+142 GKKDYGYLER

-165 QTHTFYAVYPSPIQN
+165 KTHTFYAVYPSPIQN
-180 NQTKMDG
+180 NQTKMNG

-200 LEITATDDKNF
+200 LGITATDGKNF
-211 VAKPNMNYAY
+211 VAEPNMNYAY
-221 MTAKAEMNPGSSK
+221 MTAKAEMNPGSNN
-234 EVSFSFQSIATAL
+234 EVRFSFQSIATAL
-247 ELELQGP
+247 ELELEAP
-254 HQQTVNLTDIRISS
+254 HQQTVDLTDIRISS

-305 VSLMHD
+305 VSLMRE
-311 GKPFEFSGGMTL
+311 GKPFAFTTGMTL

-346 GIKTHDLKNGSSP
+346 GIKTHDLKKGSEP

-367 NLVQDIKVPSNFTAN
+367 NLVQNIKVPSNFTAN
-382 QWLNHMNDEVLLSQ
+382 QWLSHMNDNVLLSQ

-409 YSGSGNDTIKYKAQS
+409 YSGNDSIKYKAQMHD
-424 LNIEHQWNLGVRA
+424 IEHQWNLGVRA

-442 ERNEGSGKSSFGKGG
+442 ERNEGSGKSSFGEGG

-465 SSTTVEDAVSEVYGM
+465 SSTTVEEAVREVYGM
-480 LKKYPK
+480 LEKYPE

-498 KKGRDGD
+498 KKGRDGN
-505 QFVRDFKAWYDIL
+505 QFVTDFMKWYNSL
-518 DIHTNGHTALFRPGL
+518 DIHTSGHTALFRPGL
-533 SIGDVRGKMMFIL
+533 SIGEVRDKMMFVL
-546 RPSSVDEALLS
+546 RPTSMDEELLN
-557 KTMLNEIANED
+557 KTTLKAIANED
-568 FLVVDGWGSL
+568 FLVVDGWGAL

-584 RGYPVK
+584 RGYPVS
-590 SQVGVDVETEADWKG
+590 SQVGATIETEAEWND
-605 CMERTMLATTTSPTA
+605 CMERRMLAVGTSATVA
-620 NPAAPKF
+620 PAF
-627 PDPWTAGASDF
+627 PDPMPAGASNF
-638 SYNTNHSFK
+638 SYNTNQSFEV
-647 AWAQEW
+647 WAQEW

-661 VKILAQTSS
+661 VKYMNIRKYDIDDW
-670 GWINT
+670 G
-675 TYQTLWVKWRESY
+675 YKYLWVKWRESY

-716 LCGYFVLEDDNESW
+716 LCGYFVLEDDDESW
-730 KPVVKTYNMKPAY
+730 KPVAKTYNMTPAY
-743 EGWGVTYG
+743 NGWGVTYG
-751 NLISFSEKINADFYK
+751 NLITFSEKINEDFYK
-766 YVLSKSN
+766 YVLDKSN
-773 TQGSLSG
+773 TKGSLSG

-792 TEASTLMPNV
+792 TDASTFMPNV

-808 KFPLLTKETAGE
+808 KFPLLTKDPSAG
-820 KTNGNTYQNGGSAIK
+820 KTNGNTYLNGGSAIK